1 MKHGIAKNA
10 EEKELGRA
18 SPLTIIRRKCKQTL
32 AKVRVSRT

>member
-18 SPLTIIRRKCKQTL
+18 SPLTVIRQKCRQTL
-32 AKVRVSRT
+32 AKVRVSWT